1 MYSVMGHDGPA
12 GEGPSYEIVH
22 AARMRKGL
30 SMLQSEEIWLSCGA
44 RKLSG
49 GMVWLLEEHRMC
61 SQHAEVDRR
70 TFLVDAR
77 GPLTAMN
84 DLPGREADGVEILG
98 TTELAGE
105 DSRRR
110 ALRGDEVNIIRAN
123 HDDDGRA
130 VLAVE
135 RIREFAEFRVDHAV
149 GDLSRN

>member
-1 MYSVMGHDGPA
+1 
-12 GEGPSYEIVH
+12 
-22 AARMRKGL
+22 
-30 SMLQSEEIWLSCGA
+30 
-44 RKLSG
+44 
-49 GMVWLLEEHRMC
+49 MVWLLEEHRMC
-61 SQHAEVDRR
+61 SQHAEFDRR

-135 RIREFAEFRVDHAV
+135 RIREFPEFRVDHAV
-149 GDLSRN
+149 GDLSRNKVRLPYKVCNKGSRRQVVNRLGRVKLLDGPLI